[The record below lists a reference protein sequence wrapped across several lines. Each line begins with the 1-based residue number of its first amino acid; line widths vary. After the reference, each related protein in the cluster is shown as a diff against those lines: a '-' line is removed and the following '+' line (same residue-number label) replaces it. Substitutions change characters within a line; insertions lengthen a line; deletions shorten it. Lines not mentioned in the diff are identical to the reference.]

1 MTRSMTI
8 STAVNNKIEKQIPIK
23 TSSTTVQLP
32 DIIPSASTSIQSISI
47 PETIN
52 NSIIIDNHV
61 CFIHKNK
68 IFHKVFVRILGY

>member
-8 STAVNNKIEKQIPIK
+8 SSSVNNKIEKKIPIK

-32 DIIPSASTSIQSISI
+32 DIIPNPSTSNQPISNT
-47 PETIN
+47 ETIN
-52 NSIIIDNHV
+52 NLIITDNYV

-68 IFHKVFVRILGY
+68 YFIKFSFEF